1 MKSNLFKVLYCV
13 FIVLVIAFIVFL
25 GIDFYFYDPISTS
38 APFYAYL
45 IIRGLEFLLP
55 AVIIF
60 IISEVV
66 RRKFK

>member
-1 MKSNLFKVLYCV
+1 MKNGIIKILYCA
-13 FIVLVIAFIVFL
+13 FAVLVLAFIVFL

-55 AVIIF
+55 AVIVLIVCE
-60 IISEVV
+60 ILK
-66 RRKFK
+66 RKLK

>member
-25 GIDFYFYDPISTS
+25 GVDFYFYDPISTS

-55 AVIIF
+55 AVIIL
-60 IISEVV
+60 IVCEILK
-66 RRKFK
+66 RKLK